1 MLRALLTWMLKEGE
15 KYIGKVDMDFACHLR
30 DVAPWSLVRFSFI
43 NVVATPRKTTS
54 PSVYH
59 AAGLAAAMAEDCG
72 PCVQIHVN
80 LAQRE
85 RVAPE
90 ILRNLVAR
98 KLDQVPR
105 DVAIAFLYGDKVSR
119 GELADEERDQ
129 IRAQWGESG
138 LIELAFVT
146 AVARFYPGLKRGLGY
161 AHACERVV
169 VGDDVTFAA
178 KTGGVKA
185 GAAQPA

>member
-1 MLRALLTWMLKEGE
+1 MLRALLTWMLQEGE
-15 KYIGKVDMDFACHLR
+15 KYIGKVDMDFAYHLR

-43 NVVATPRKTTS
+43 QVVPGPRKLT
-54 PSVYH
+54 PPEIYH
-59 AAGLAAAMAEDCG
+59 AVGLAAAMAEDCG

-85 RVAPE
+85 RVPAE
-90 ILRNLVAR
+90 LLRNLVAR

-105 DVAIAFLYGDKVSR
+105 GVATAFLYGEKVSS
-119 GELADEERDQ
+119 GELADDERDQ
-129 IRAQWGESG
+129 LRAKWGEKG
-138 LIELAFVT
+138 LIELAFVA

-169 VGDDVTFAA
+169 VGNDVTLAV
-178 KTGGVKA
+178 KTDAVKA
-185 GAAQPA
+185 AA

>member
-1 MLRALLTWMLKEGE
+1 MLRALLTWMLKQGE
-15 KYIGKVDMDFACHLR
+15 KYTGKVDADFAYHLR

-43 NVVATPRKTTS
+43 QMVPTPRKITS
-54 PSVYH
+54 AEVYH

-80 LAQRE
+80 LAQRD
-85 RVAPE
+85 RVPAE
-90 ILRNLVAR
+90 LLRNLVAR

-105 DVAIAFLYGDKVSR
+105 DVAIAFHFGDKVSR
-119 GELADEERDQ
+119 GELADDERDLL
-129 IRAQWGESG
+129 RAKWGEKG
-138 LIELAFVT
+138 LIELAFVA

-169 VGDDVTFAA
+169 VGNDVTLAV
-178 KTGGVKA
+178 KTDAVKVLA
-185 GAAQPA
+185 